1 MDLML
6 NLLIKVSAISAVGDL
21 EAIAIS
27 IPLSL
32 SAYTMPLACG
42 YNDGIS
48 RLERHSLQKKKTKTQ
63 MKKLDKKNIYIYIYI
78 KREREREREN
88 LRYFLQEKLVM
99 L

>member
-48 RLERHSLQKKKTKTQ
+48 RLERHSLQKKKKKTKTQ
-63 MKKLDKKNIYIYIYI
+63 MKKFDNKKIYV
-78 KREREREREN
+78 EN
-88 LRYFLQEKLVM
+88 LKVLFLQVKLVM
-99 L
+99 F

>member
-32 SAYTMPLACG
+32 SAWTMPLACG

-48 RLERHSLQKKKTKTQ
+48 RLERHSLQKKKNQ
-63 MKKLDKKNIYIYIYI
+63 NPDKEIW
-78 KREREREREN
+78 
-88 LRYFLQEKLVM
+88 Q
-99 L
+99 

>member
-48 RLERHSLQKKKTKTQ
+48 RLERHSLKKK
-63 MKKLDKKNIYIYIYI
+63 KKKKNQNPDEEI
-78 KREREREREN
+78 
-88 LRYFLQEKLVM
+88 
-99 L
+99 

>member
-1 MDLML
+1 ML

-48 RLERHSLQKKKTKTQ
+48 RLERHSLQKKTKTQ
-63 MKKLDKKNIYIYIYI
+63 MKKFDNKKIYV
-78 KREREREREN
+78 EN
-88 LRYFLQEKLVM
+88 LKVLFLQVKLVM

>member
-1 MDLML
+1 ML

-48 RLERHSLQKKKTKTQ
+48 RLERHSLKKKKKKKQNKTQ
-63 MKKLDKKNIYIYIYI
+63 MKKFDNKKIYV
-78 KREREREREN
+78 EN
-88 LRYFLQEKLVM
+88 LKILFLQVKLVM
-99 L
+99 F